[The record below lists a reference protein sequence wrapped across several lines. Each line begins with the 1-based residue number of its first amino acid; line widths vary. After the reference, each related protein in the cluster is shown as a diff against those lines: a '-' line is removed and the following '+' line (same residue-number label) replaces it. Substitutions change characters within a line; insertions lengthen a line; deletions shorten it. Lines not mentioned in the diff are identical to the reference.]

1 MTTPAR
7 AVPSQSPGG
16 RDAGHFFDA
25 FGGTERFI
33 LVIVAAILAAG
44 FGLRVFHLDA
54 QSIWADE
61 IYTVLYTT
69 FTLPDVIRNNIV
81 LGDPQPPLYYL
92 IVNAWVLLTSDGEF
106 ALRFPA
112 VAAGAGSIAAIF
124 ALGSLLAG
132 RRVAVI
138 AALILAVNPYHLW
151 FAQETRSYT
160 LTVFLVLVALWLFAR
175 MLRPE
180 PRWWHFVAYLLVA
193 TAAMASHY
201 YAFLLLGFTNIF
213 FVVWLVRHRAPWR
226 RWYVTQ
232 LGFIVP
238 YLPWLPLAWER
249 WLGYRGEN
257 QFQLDWNFASQYLRE
272 YSAGWFIDEGIGA
285 GVTIAMLAL
294 AVAGVVILFRR
305 NGASRRYEAAPWFL
319 SAFLL
324 LPVLLTAAA
333 LLLTG
338 RNLVESRYF
347 IIITPAYYLL
357 AAVGLSF
364 VWGRSRLVGAVSL
377 AAVSVAGVAGIWPY
391 FASDHFAKADNRAAA
406 AYIQANEVAGEVLIL
421 RGDVVTAVY
430 GRYYDGVLPLANMES
445 FRVDVVEE
453 LVGLAA
459 QYPSAWLVP
468 YGRTEQDLVVQE
480 WLDGNAYLA
489 ESRWFTTTKVRRYVF
504 DAGGQA
510 RTRPASIDLSGPV
523 QLRAVEIN
531 DSGAVDG
538 GFLLL
543 RLGWELGPGRILD
556 QTEVSLRLIDLQGH
570 TVSEQTFRLTEGVA
584 FGPGEMAN
592 AGVTHRTSYALSIP
606 EGTLPGRY
614 TVAAVVRDLATGV
627 EVDVLDAS
635 GAPAGIV
642 ALLGRAS
649 LDRSPE
655 PLTADIVLDLGGGGG
670 VVEYRLA
677 TPSVLV
683 GEPVRLTVTWQLA
696 ANGSNQPLS
705 AWLVAPDGGALN
717 PVLAV
722 STSGNRPLA
731 GRPIRDFID
740 LPTQGVTEA
749 GSYGIQLRLGDNDP
763 VLLSLEVEI
772 QGRLHAFDPPST
784 DHPIDRLVGERI
796 RLVGFSARPDLS
808 GWSPG
813 STASVELVWEVLEAG
828 EENLIVFV
836 QLIDPAA
843 GLVAQSDNAP
853 GAGSAPT
860 AGWLSGEFVSDGHT
874 LTLPE
879 SLAPGSYRLIA
890 GMYRPGDNVRL
901 STGSDGNFVDL
912 GMVNVR

>member
-1 MTTPAR
+1 MTAPDSDLS
-7 AVPSQSPGG
+7 SQSPGG
-16 RDAGHFFDA
+16 GEPSRFLDSV
-25 FGGTERFI
+25 GGTERFI
-33 LVIVAAILAAG
+33 FVIVAAILAAG

-112 VAAGAGSIAAIF
+112 AAAGAGSVAAIF
-124 ALGSLLAG
+124 ALGRLLAG
-132 RRVAVI
+132 LRVAVI
-138 AALILAVNPYHLW
+138 AALILVVNPYHLW

-160 LTVFLVLVALWLFAR
+160 LTVFLVLAALWLFAR

-193 TAAMASHY
+193 TAGMASHY
-201 YAFLLLGFTNIF
+201 YAFLLLGFTNVF
-213 FVVWLVRHRAPWR
+213 FMVWLVRHKAPWR

-249 WLGYRGEN
+249 WLGYQGEN

-272 YSAGWFIDEGIGA
+272 YSAGWFIDQGIGA
-285 GVTIAMLAL
+285 GVTVAMLAL
-294 AVAGVVILFRR
+294 AVAGVVLLFRR
-305 NGASRRYEAAPWFL
+305 RGASGRYEAAPWFL
-319 SAFLL
+319 GAFLL

-333 LLLTG
+333 LVLTG
-338 RNLVESRYF
+338 RNLVESRYL
-347 IIITPAYYLL
+347 IVITPAYYLL
-357 AAVGLSF
+357 AAAGLSF
-364 VWGRSRLVGAVSL
+364 LWGRSRLAGAVSL

-391 FASDHFAKADNRAAA
+391 FASEHFAKADNRAAA
-406 AYIQANEVAGEVLIL
+406 DYIQSHEVAGEVLIL

-430 GRYYDGVLPLANMES
+430 DHYYDGALPLANMEPL
-445 FRVDVVEE
+445 RVDVVEE
-453 LVGLAA
+453 LAGLAA
-459 QYPSAWLVP
+459 RHPSAWLVP
-468 YGRTEQDLVVQE
+468 YGRTDQDLVVLE

-489 ESRWFTTTKVRRYVF
+489 ESRWFTTTRVRRYVF
-504 DAGGQA
+504 DAGGPA
-510 RTRPASIDLSGPV
+510 RTRPTSIDLAGPV

-556 QTEVSLRLIDLQGH
+556 QTEVSLRLADRQGH

-584 FGPGEMAN
+584 FGPGEMGD

-606 EGTLPGRY
+606 QGTLPGRY
-614 TVAAVVRDLATGV
+614 TVDAVVRDLATGK
-627 EVDVLDAS
+627 EVDVLDGS
-635 GAPAGIV
+635 GAPSGIV
-642 ALLGRAS
+642 ASLGSAS
-649 LDRSPE
+649 LDRSPN
-655 PLTADIVLDLGGGGG
+655 PLTADIVLDLGGGAG
-670 VVEYRLA
+670 VVTYRLA

-683 GEPVRLTVTWQLA
+683 GEPARLIVTWQPA
-696 ANGSNQPLS
+696 SNGSVRPLS
-705 AWLVAPDGGALN
+705 AWLVAPDGGALE

-722 STSGNRPLA
+722 SATANRSLA
-731 GRPIRDFID
+731 GRPIRDFIE
-740 LPTQGVTEA
+740 LPTQGVTQA
-749 GSYGIQLRLGDNDP
+749 GSYGIGLRLGDNDP
-763 VLLSLEVEI
+763 VLLPVEVEI
-772 QGRLHAFDPPST
+772 QGRVHVFDPPSI
-784 DHPIDRLVGERI
+784 DHAIDRLVGEGI
-796 RLVGFSARPDLS
+796 RLVGFSAQPDLS
-808 GWSPG
+808 NWSPG
-813 STASVELVWEVLEAG
+813 STASVELVWQALEAG
-828 EENLIVFV
+828 AENYVVFV
-836 QLIDPAA
+836 QLIDPGS
-843 GLVAQSDNAP
+843 GLVAQSDAAP

-860 AGWLSGEFVSDGHT
+860 AGWLSGEFVADAHG
-874 LTLPE
+874 LPLPE

-890 GMYRPGDNVRL
+890 GMYRRGDNVRL
-901 STGSDGNFVDL
+901 STGSDGDFIDL
-912 GMVNVR
+912 GVVNVR